1 MSAEPII
8 YGLIFVGVLVLV
20 EGLYLVAFGK
30 SISLNSRVNRR
41 LEMLEKGERRDEVL
55 EKLRK
60 EMQQHMDAK
69 TIPLYSLLS
78 EKAQRAAI
86 AFTPKQLIMIMAGL
100 AFVAFLGLTIGT
112 ETDLAVRVL
121 LSIAIGVGAVYF
133 WVASKASKRMGL
145 IEEQLPDAV
154 ELMVRSL
161 RVGHPFSN
169 AISIVSKEI
178 QDPLASEFGV
188 IADESAYGRDVGEA
202 LKDMAERLD
211 MQDLRFLAVA
221 VTIQQQS
228 GGNLAEI
235 LSGLA
240 KVIRARFR
248 LFRRVKAITAEAK
261 WSGKFLSAFPIVAL
275 IVINVSDPNYYDDVY
290 DHPLFIPACFAV
302 GIFLI
307 IYRRHPRFLA
317 RVRPTQLALW
327 SCLAALA
334 HGAGLMLV
342 PIYLDLCAVAELD
355 TGHRAVRALMG
366 STLQTAILV
375 ALVHTLSMAAAGGI
389 MAIGVYFWLG
399 LKFLSKTWFNLD
411 LVWAISLVAVGA
423 FGVWSAVYE

>member
-8 YGLIFVGVLVLV
+8 YALIFIGVLVLV

-41 LEMLEKGERRDEVL
+41 LEMLEKGTRREEVL
-55 EKLRK
+55 DKLRK
-60 EMQQHMDAK
+60 EMQQHMNAK
-69 TIPLYSLLS
+69 SIPLYSLLS
-78 EKAQRAAI
+78 EKAQKAAI
-86 AFTPKQLIMIMAGL
+86 AFSPKQLLMIMGGL
-100 AFVAFLGLTIGT
+100 AVFAFLALTIGT
-112 ETDLAVRVL
+112 DTEPPVRAL
-121 LSIAIGVGAVYF
+121 LSVGIGVGGVYF
-133 WVASKASKRMGL
+133 WISSKANKRMGM

-161 RVGHPFSN
+161 RVGHPFTN
-169 AISIVSKEI
+169 AITIVSKEI

-235 LSGLA
+235 LAGLA

-261 WSGKFLSAFPIVAL
+261 WSGKFLSAFPILAL
-275 IVINVSDPNYYDDVY
+275 IVINVADPTYYDEVRDT
-290 DHPLFIPACFAV
+290 PMFIPACFAV
-302 GIFLI
+302 GIFLAAN
-307 IYRRHPRFLA
+307 LLVM
-317 RVRPTQLALW
+317 RVLTDIK
-327 SCLAALA
+327 
-334 HGAGLMLV
+334 V
-342 PIYLDLCAVAELD
+342 
-355 TGHRAVRALMG
+355 
-366 STLQTAILV
+366 
-375 ALVHTLSMAAAGGI
+375 
-389 MAIGVYFWLG
+389 
-399 LKFLSKTWFNLD
+399 
-411 LVWAISLVAVGA
+411 
-423 FGVWSAVYE
+423 

>member
-41 LEMLEKGERRDEVL
+41 LEMLEKGTRREEVL

-78 EKAQRAAI
+78 EKAQKAAI
-86 AFTPKQLIMIMAGL
+86 AFTPKQLIMLMGGL
-100 AFVAFLGLTIGT
+100 AVVAFMGLTIGT
-112 ETDLAVRVL
+112 ETDVAVRALLAV
-121 LSIAIGVGAVYF
+121 AIGIGAVYF
-133 WVASKASKRMGL
+133 WVSSKANKRMSM

-235 LSGLA
+235 LAGLA

-275 IVINVSDPNYYDDVY
+275 IVINVSDPHYYDDVK
-290 DHPLFIPACFAV
+290 DHAMFIPACFFV
-302 GIFLI
+302 GIM
-307 IYRRHPRFLA
+307 LA
-317 RVRPTQLALW
+317 VNLFVMRVLTDIK
-327 SCLAALA
+327 
-334 HGAGLMLV
+334 V
-342 PIYLDLCAVAELD
+342 
-355 TGHRAVRALMG
+355 
-366 STLQTAILV
+366 
-375 ALVHTLSMAAAGGI
+375 
-389 MAIGVYFWLG
+389 
-399 LKFLSKTWFNLD
+399 
-411 LVWAISLVAVGA
+411 
-423 FGVWSAVYE
+423 

>member
-8 YGLIFVGVLVLV
+8 YGLIFIGVLVLV

-41 LEMLEKGERRDEVL
+41 LEMLEKGTRREEVL

-69 TIPLYSLLS
+69 SIPLYSLLS
-78 EKAQRAAI
+78 EKAQKAAI
-86 AFTPKQLIMIMAGL
+86 AFTPKQLIMLMGGL
-100 AFVAFLGLTIGT
+100 GVIAFLGLTIGT
-112 ETDLAVRVL
+112 QTDVAVRAM
-121 LSIAIGVGAVYF
+121 LSVGIGIGAVYF
-133 WVASKASKRMGL
+133 WVASKAGKRMGM

-161 RVGHPFSN
+161 RVGHPFTN

-235 LSGLA
+235 LDGLA

-275 IVINVSDPNYYDDVY
+275 IVINVSDPNYYDAVM
-290 DHPLFIPACFAV
+290 DHPYFVPACFLV
-302 GIFLI
+302 GIFLAVNL
-307 IYRRHPRFLA
+307 FVM
-317 RVRPTQLALW
+317 RVLTDIK
-327 SCLAALA
+327 
-334 HGAGLMLV
+334 V
-342 PIYLDLCAVAELD
+342 
-355 TGHRAVRALMG
+355 
-366 STLQTAILV
+366 
-375 ALVHTLSMAAAGGI
+375 
-389 MAIGVYFWLG
+389 
-399 LKFLSKTWFNLD
+399 
-411 LVWAISLVAVGA
+411 
-423 FGVWSAVYE
+423 